1 MRHFDTVVVS
11 DLHLGARNARNDEF
25 LSFLRTI
32 RADRL
37 IVNGDLFQDPWLR
50 GLRPEDVEVLDA
62 LRRYARYSDITFL
75 RGNHDPEESWYP
87 GVLGLP
93 VFDELPLTIGDARY
107 LIYHGHGWDKA
118 LELPALVI
126 AMADAVYTGTQWLD
140 PTHRLAKA
148 LKRKCKTFCRAVKNL
163 RSAAVQAAR
172 ERGFDGVILGHTH
185 IQEDA
190 LIEEPGE
197 RPVHYLNSGC
207 WTEQP
212 CGYIGIRDERAKIYR
227 WPTLASAELPA
238 PLLKRSQRLTSS
250 VAWWTEPLPSEWELA
265 GM

>member
-11 DLHLGARNARNDEF
+11 DLHLGARNACTAEF

-50 GLRPEDVEVLDA
+50 GLRPEDVEILDG

-75 RGNHDPEESWYP
+75 RGNHDPAEAWYA

-93 VFDELPLTIGDARY
+93 VCDELTLNIGSQRY
-107 LIYHGHGWDKA
+107 LVYHGHGWDKSM
-118 LELPALVI
+118 ELPALVI
-126 AMADAVYTGTQWLD
+126 AMADAVYAGTQLLD
-140 PTHRLAKA
+140 PSHRLAKA

-163 RSAAVQAAR
+163 RQSAVRAAL

-185 IQEDA
+185 IHENA
-190 LIEEPGE
+190 IIEQDGQ
-197 RPVHYLNSGC
+197 RPIHYMNSGC
-207 WTEQP
+207 WTERP
-212 CGYIGIRDERAKIYR
+212 CSYIGIVHDQVSLHHWTNSTIPVPVK
-227 WPTLASAELPA
+227 
-238 PLLKRSQRLTSS
+238 KSS
-250 VAWWTEPLPSEWELA
+250 RFADGYSFWEEPLPSEWELA

>member
-11 DLHLGARNARNDEF
+11 DLHLGARNARTDEF

-50 GLRPEDVEVLDA
+50 GLRPADIEVLDG
-62 LRRYARYSDITFL
+62 LRRYARYSDVLFL
-75 RGNHDPEESWYP
+75 RGNHDPEESWYA

-93 VFDELPLTIGDARY
+93 VLDELPLTIGDARY
-107 LIYHGHGWDKA
+107 LVYHGHGWDRA
-118 LELPALVI
+118 MELPSLVI
-126 AMADAVYTGTQWLD
+126 AMADAVYAGTQWLD

-163 RSAAVQAAR
+163 RIAAVNAAR
-172 ERGFDGVILGHTH
+172 QRGFDGVILGHTH

-190 LIEEPGE
+190 LIEDAGE
-197 RPVHYLNSGC
+197 RSIHYLNSGC

-212 CGYIGIRDERAKIYR
+212 CNYIGIRHEQVKIYR
-227 WPTLASAELPA
+227 WPNLVHGEIPALMPRREALPES
-238 PLLKRSQRLTSS
+238 R
-250 VAWWTEPLPSEWELA
+250 AWWAEPLPTEWELA

>member
-11 DLHLGARNARNDEF
+11 DLHLGARNARTDEF

-62 LRRYARYSDITFL
+62 LRRYARYSDIVLL

-93 VFDELPLTIGDARY
+93 VLDELPLTIGDANY
-107 LIYHGHGWDKA
+107 LVYHGHGWDKA

-126 AMADAVYTGTQWLD
+126 AMADAVYAGTQWLD

-163 RSAAVQAAR
+163 RIAAVSAAR

-185 IQEDA
+185 IQEEA
-190 LIEEPGE
+190 LIADSGE
-197 RPVHYLNSGC
+197 RTVHYLNSGC

-212 CGYIGIRDERAKIYR
+212 CGYIGICHEQAKIYR
-227 WPTLASAELPA
+227 WPTLGTAEIPA
-238 PLLKRSQRLTSS
+238 PLARSHRLAESF
-250 VAWWTEPLPSEWELA
+250 AWWAEPLPSEWELA

>member
-11 DLHLGARNARNDEF
+11 DLHLGARNARTDEF

-50 GLRPEDVEVLDA
+50 GLRPGDVEVLDA
-62 LRRYARYSDITFL
+62 LRRYARYSDVLFL
-75 RGNHDPEESWYP
+75 SGNHDPEEAWFP

-93 VFDELPLTIGDARY
+93 VLDELSITIGDARY
-107 LIYHGHGWDKA
+107 LVYHGHGWDKA
-118 LELPALVI
+118 MELPSLVI
-126 AMADAVYTGTQWLD
+126 AMADAVYAGTQWLD

-163 RSAAVQAAR
+163 RTAAVKAAR
-172 ERGFDGVILGHTH
+172 ERGFDGIILGHTH
-185 IQEDA
+185 IQED
-190 LIEEPGE
+190 EMVSDPGQKT
-197 RPVHYLNSGC
+197 VHYLNSGC

-212 CGYIGIRDERAKIYR
+212 CGYIGIRHDAAKIYR
-227 WPTLASAELPA
+227 WPALATTEIPSLLP
-238 PLLKRSQRLTSS
+238 TSHQLVES
-250 VAWWTEPLPSEWELA
+250 FAWWEEPLPSEWELA